1 MNEQKNKG
9 LLHILWNG
17 KDQKPKLLYFI
28 FFNLFII
35 VKCVIYMCK
44 CNLISDR
51 LFITIMRKVGNT
63 EHSMI
68 YKGSVRKAVRRLKG
82 RG

>member
-1 MNEQKNKG
+1 
-9 LLHILWNG
+9 
-17 KDQKPKLLYFI
+17 
-28 FFNLFII
+28 
-35 VKCVIYMCK
+35 MCK

-51 LFITIMRKVGNT
+51 FFITIMRKVGNT

>member
-1 MNEQKNKG
+1 VEWKRPETKT
-9 LLHILWNG
+9 LV
-17 KDQKPKLLYFI
+17 LYI
-28 FFNLFII
+28 FQFII

>member
-1 MNEQKNKG
+1 
-9 LLHILWNG
+9 
-17 KDQKPKLLYFI
+17 
-28 FFNLFII
+28 
-35 VKCVIYMCK
+35 MCK

-51 LFITIMRKVGNT
+51 LFITIMRKVGIT

-68 YKGSVRKAVRRLKG
+68 YKGSFRKAVRRLKG